1 MISDDQCETLLR
13 PDRTRT
19 LGYVNTGPAPLAAS
33 GHLQYTAFDG
43 TDHLNRYV
51 FKIFGFISVY
61 IYTMFSVKFSLY

>member
-19 LGYVNTGPAPLAAS
+19 LGYVNTGPVPLAAS

-51 FKIFGFISVY
+51 FIKY
-61 IYTMFSVKFSLY
+61 FSLYLYTCSV